1 MFVRRLV
8 TEPVRSN
15 LIPFCRSHF
24 SQASH
29 VNKMKHLE
37 ITLGSEDDDDDDHDD
52 DDGDGDH
59 DDDDGDGDNDDDD
72 HDAWYWSTE
81 GNSLPL

>member
-29 VNKMKHLE
+29 VNKMKHFE
-37 ITLGSEDDDDDDHDD
+37 ITLRSEDDDDDDDAD
-52 DDGDGDH
+52 DH
-59 DDDDGDGDNDDDD
+59 DDDDGDGDNDYDD

-81 GNSLPL
+81 GNSMPL

>member
-1 MFVRRLV
+1 MFVRQLV
-8 TEPVRSN
+8 TEPVGSN
-15 LIPFCRSHF
+15 LILFCQNHF

-37 ITLGSEDDDDDDHDD
+37 ITLRSDDDDDHDD
-52 DDGDGDH
+52 N
-59 DDDDGDGDNDDDD
+59 DGDGDNNDDD

-81 GNSLPL
+81 RNSLLL